1 MHKTMLLIT
10 DASLDDSPNVIYTCL
25 HPIIIGK
32 TGVFRG
38 YTFFSYFCSKILIVG
53 TR

>member
-10 DASLDDSPNVIYTCL
+10 DASLDDSANVIYTCL

-32 TGVFRG
+32 TA
-38 YTFFSYFCSKILIVG
+38 SKQDNVG
-53 TR
+53 DGGGL